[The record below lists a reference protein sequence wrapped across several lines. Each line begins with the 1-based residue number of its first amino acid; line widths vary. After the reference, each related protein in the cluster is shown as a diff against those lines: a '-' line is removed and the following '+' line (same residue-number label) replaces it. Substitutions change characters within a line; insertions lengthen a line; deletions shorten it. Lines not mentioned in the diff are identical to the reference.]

1 MSESPVIRK
10 AVSHGIQSNYL
21 PNEFSTSEPRVQEQ
35 FENLT
40 EENVGNQTMESS
52 ENQFLIETVK
62 EIGDGMHAKIYLAH
76 KKTLNQKT
84 SEVEVEKICVKVFK
98 PVQDV
103 ELMGCAEEEY
113 RVS

>member
-1 MSESPVIRK
+1 
-10 AVSHGIQSNYL
+10 
-21 PNEFSTSEPRVQEQ
+21 
-35 FENLT
+35 
-40 EENVGNQTMESS
+40 
-52 ENQFLIETVK
+52 
-62 EIGDGMHAKIYLAH
+62 MHAKIYLAH